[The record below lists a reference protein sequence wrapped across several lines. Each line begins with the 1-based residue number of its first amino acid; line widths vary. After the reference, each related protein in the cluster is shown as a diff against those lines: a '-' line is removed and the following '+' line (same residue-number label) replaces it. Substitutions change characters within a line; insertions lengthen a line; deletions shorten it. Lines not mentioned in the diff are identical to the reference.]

1 MLLPKRINM
10 VHFVAN
16 RKHFLRSLHG
26 IKSLVNEYNKKKYVL
41 ECELTAT
48 STILTLI
55 LYGVEFSIPCK
66 GTGAASATF
75 PLVPFLEIMKLE
87 NKENI
92 EMKIS
97 DTHVTVGTFSF
108 PAQTHLFSNDR
119 ILRTI
124 KLPKKYS
131 LIDLIKLTKLG
142 YTQEEL
148 EYNQIPQKIM
158 AMEDGVHDAIKV
170 CFNKLKKYGIL
181 LNEVE
186 EFVRTKVYN

>member
-1 MLLPKRINM
+1 M
-10 VHFVAN
+10 VQFVAD
-16 RKHFLRSLHG
+16 RKHFLRSLQG
-26 IKSLVNEYNKKKYVL
+26 IKSLINEYKKRNFVI

-75 PLVPFLEIMKLE
+75 PLIPFLEIMKLE

-97 DTHVTVGTFSF
+97 DSHVTLGTFSF
-108 PAQTHLFSNDR
+108 PAQIRLFPNDR
-119 ILRTI
+119 ILRSI

-131 LIDLIKLTKLG
+131 LIDLIELTKLD

-148 EYNQIPQKIM
+148 DYNQIPQKII
-158 AMEDGVHDAIKV
+158 AMEDGVSEAIKS
-170 CFNKLKKYGIL
+170 CYNKLKKFGIQF
-181 LNEVE
+181 NEVE
-186 EFVRTKVYN
+186 EFVMTTVYK

>member
-1 MLLPKRINM
+1 M
-10 VHFVAN
+10 VQFVAD

-26 IKSLVNEYNKKKYVL
+26 IKSLVNEYKKRNFVL

-66 GTGAASATF
+66 GTGAASAIF

-97 DTHVTVGTFSF
+97 DTHVTLGTFSF

-124 KLPKKYS
+124 NLPKKYS
-131 LIDLIKLTKLG
+131 LIDLIKLTKLD

-148 EYNQIPQKIM
+148 NYNQIPQKIS
-158 AMEDGVHDAIKV
+158 AIEDGVSEAVKS
-170 CFNKLKKYGIL
+170 CYNKLKKFGIQI
-181 LNEVE
+181 NEIE
-186 EFVRTKVYN
+186 EFVMKTVYK